1 MTSGLYLLLAVALMP
16 LPLQAAGS
24 QSQTDTQNKRATT
37 RRNKENKD
45 AQLFRIFNPD
55 TIAKPT
61 GYSHV
66 AEVSGGKIVYIA
78 GQVALDRAGNLVG
91 KDDFRAQVEQVF
103 ENLKAAV
110 ETAGGNFKSVV
121 KRNYYFAEN
130 VDPSQVAVVSEIPDT
145 Y

>member
-66 AEVSGGKIVYIA
+66 TEVRGGKIGYIA
-78 GQVALDRAGNLVG
+78 GQVVLDRAQHLVRKDNL
-91 KDDFRAQVEQVF
+91 RAPSEQVF
-103 ENLKAAV
+103 
-110 ETAGGNFKSVV
+110 
-121 KRNYYFAEN
+121 
-130 VDPSQVAVVSEIPDT
+130 
-145 Y
+145 